1 MHSIFANNPDL
12 LEFCRVTDIFDQVNS
27 WLGSGLDEN
36 LDKASELIRC
46 TKLAQQLPGE
56 VLHATLSL
64 SKENSFITPS
74 NSKNQ
79 TSDNST
85 IIIGNGDV
93 IDYEDGIARAGESG
107 VDGVMIGRG
116 IFKNPWAFLP
126 REKQLEL
133 DTRENRIR
141 LLLEHLETW
150 EATWGDIKTLKKLPE
165 FVPNSAA
172 NINLKNFAS
181 MKKFVK
187 MYISNFAGALDL
199 RVQFM
204 EMNTSGEMIELCRKE
219 LDKNGFNANN

>member
-12 LEFCRVTDIFDQVNS
+12 LEFCQSTDIFDQVNS
-27 WLGSGLDEN
+27 WLESGLDEN
-36 LDKASELIRC
+36 LDKVVELIRS
-46 TKLAQQLPGE
+46 TKITEQLPRQA
-56 VLHATLSL
+56 LFATPSL
-64 SKENSFITPS
+64 PKVNPFTTLS

-85 IIIGNGDV
+85 VIIGNGDV
-93 IDYEDGIARAGESG
+93 IDYEDGIAKAGESG

-204 EMNTSGEMIELCRKE
+204 NMNTSGEMIELCGKE
-219 LDKNGFNANN
+219 LNL